1 MKRMSIQK
9 RISVTMRGFAILKQ
23 YCPGLAQG
31 KAVYELIHSIQ
42 PFISVWFTAQIM
54 NEISEQRRIK
64 TVLVYVLGV
73 VLTNFI
79 CAVLKSMINRIC
91 NEKESQMWSWFGK
104 IFSDKQMSLDFVDL
118 ENAAIQHRR
127 QEAEENLYMFGNGLA
142 QLVWGT
148 SALVRASVNI
158 LASLVMTV
166 SLFVSKSRN
175 KVIDNPVWILIVL
188 ICITSGGLS
197 NSKATVKEN
206 EVFMKW
212 CRDTVWFNRAA
223 MFFGYELYMNPEKAK
238 DVRIYR
244 QNTIAEKV
252 LDQLIQHDRENQTD
266 LFKMSIYPAIAYI
279 VIGLANAVCY
289 LFVAVKALFGA
300 FGVGSIVQ
308 YVAVLSRLG
317 EGLQELMYI
326 LSDNEVYCTHL
337 QKLFEYLD
345 IPNNMYQG
353 SLTIEKRDDN
363 EYYVEFKDVS
373 FKYPDTDIYVLR
385 HVNLKLKVGEKL
397 AVVGMNGSGKTTFI
411 KLMCRLYD
419 PTEGEILLNGVN
431 IQKYDYDEY
440 MSIFSVVFQDFR
452 LFSFTLGQN
461 VSASVAYDSEKARE
475 CLKKAGF
482 DKRLESM
489 PNDLETFL
497 YKDFDTDGVE
507 ISGGEA
513 QKIALARALYKDA
526 PFIILDEPTAAL
538 DPLSEYE
545 VYSKF
550 NEIAGDK
557 TAIYISHRLAS
568 CRFCDKI
575 AVFHAGEVVQ
585 KGTHE
590 ELLADSKG
598 KYYELWNAQAQYYTT
613 QNQVSV

>member
-1 MKRMSIQK
+1 MRKMSIQK
-9 RISVTMRGFAILKQ
+9 RISVTMRGFAVLKQ

-31 KAVYELIHSIQ
+31 KALYELIHSIQ
-42 PFISVWFTAQIM
+42 PFLSVWFTARII
-54 NEISEQRRIK
+54 NELSAQRRIQ
-64 TVLVYVLGV
+64 TVLAYVFGV

-79 CAVLKSMINRIC
+79 CAVSKSMINRVC

-118 ENAAIQHRR
+118 ESAAIQHQR
-127 QEAEENLYMFGNGLA
+127 QEAEENLYMFGNGLG

-158 LASLVMTV
+158 LASLVMTA
-166 SLFVSKSRN
+166 SLFVSKSGN
-175 KVIDNPVWILIVL
+175 HVIDSPVWILIVL
-188 ICITSGGLS
+188 LCIASGGLS

-212 CRDTVWFNRAA
+212 CRDTVWFNRAF
-223 MFFGYELYMNPEKAK
+223 MFFGSELYMNPEKAK
-238 DVRIYR
+238 DVRIYE
-244 QNTIAEKV
+244 QNRIAEKV
-252 LDQLIQHDRENQTD
+252 LDQLILHDKENQTD
-266 LFKMSIYPAIAYI
+266 LFRMSVYPALASVI
-279 VIGLANAVCY
+279 IGLANAVCY
-289 LFVAVKALFGA
+289 LFVATKAFFGA

-317 EGLQELMYI
+317 EGLQEVMYI

-337 QKLFEYLD
+337 QNLFEYLD
-345 IPNNMYQG
+345 IPNRMYQG
-353 SLTIEKRDDN
+353 SLTVEKRDDN
-363 EYYVEFKDVS
+363 EYFVEFKDVS
-373 FKYPDTDIYVLR
+373 FKYPNADTYALR
-385 HVNLKLKVGEKL
+385 HVNLKFKVGEKL

-431 IQKYDYDEY
+431 IQKYDYAEY

-452 LFSFTLGQN
+452 LFSFSLGQN
-461 VSASVAYDSEKARE
+461 VSASASYDSEKVRE

-482 DKRLESM
+482 EQRLASM
-489 PNDLETFL
+489 PKGTETFL
-497 YKDFDTDGVE
+497 YKDFDTEGVE

-513 QKIALARALYKDA
+513 QKLALARALYKDA

-575 AVFHAGEVVQ
+575 AVFHAGEIVQ
-585 KGTHE
+585 KGAHE
-590 ELLADSKG
+590 ELLADCEG

-613 QNQVSV
+613 QEL

>member
-1 MKRMSIQK
+1 MKKMSISK
-9 RISVTMRGFAILKQ
+9 RISVTMRGYSILKQ

-42 PFISVWFTAQIM
+42 PFLSVWFTARII
-54 NEISEQRRIK
+54 NEISSQRRVK
-64 TVLVYVLGV
+64 TVIVYVLSV
-73 VLTNFI
+73 VLIHFI
-79 CAVLKSMINRIC
+79 CAVLKNIINQIC

-104 IFSDKQMSLDFVDL
+104 VFSDKQMSLDFVDL
-118 ENAAIQHRR
+118 ENAAIQHQR

-142 QLVWGT
+142 QLFWGI
-148 SALVRASVNI
+148 SALVRTFVNI
-158 LASLVMTV
+158 LASLLMTI
-166 SLFVSKSRN
+166 SLFVSKSGN
-175 KVIDNPVWILIVL
+175 KLIDHPVWILIVL
-188 ICITSGGLS
+188 ICIILGGLS
-197 NSKATVKEN
+197 KSKATISEN
-206 EVFMKW
+206 EVFMNFCKN
-212 CRDTVWFNRAA
+212 TVWFNRVF
-223 MFFGYELYMNPEKAK
+223 MFFGKELYMNPEKAK
-238 DVRIYR
+238 DIRIYG
-244 QNTIAEKV
+244 QNIVAEKE
-252 LDQLIQHDRENQTD
+252 LDKLILHERRNQSD
-266 LFKMSIYPAIAYI
+266 IFKMSLYPAAAQII
-279 VIGLANAVCY
+279 IGLANTMCY
-289 LFVAVKALFGA
+289 LFVAAKALFGA

-337 QKLFEYLD
+337 QNLFAYLD
-345 IPNNMYQG
+345 LPNNMYQG

-363 EYYVEFKDVS
+363 EYYVEFRDVS
-373 FKYPDTDIYVLR
+373 FQYPGTGRYVLK
-385 HVNLKLKVGEKL
+385 HVNLKFTIGEKL

-452 LFSFTLGQN
+452 LFSFSLGQN
-461 VSASVAYDSEKARE
+461 ISASATYDSEKVTE

-482 DKRLESM
+482 DKRLESL

-513 QKIALARALYKDA
+513 QKLALARALYKDA

-557 TAIYISHRLAS
+557 TAIYISHRLSS

-575 AVFHAGEVVQ
+575 AVFHAGEIIQ
-585 KGTHE
+585 TGTHD
-590 ELLADSKG
+590 ELLADNEG
-598 KYYELWNAQAQYYTT
+598 KYYQLWNAQAQYYVT
-613 QNQVSV
+613 

>member
-1 MKRMSIQK
+1 MKKMSISK
-9 RISVTMRGFAILKQ
+9 RISVTMRGYSILKQ

-42 PFISVWFTAQIM
+42 PFLSVWFTARII
-54 NEISEQRRIK
+54 NEISSQRRVK
-64 TVLVYVLGV
+64 TVILYVLSV
-73 VLTNFI
+73 VLIHFI
-79 CAVLKSMINRIC
+79 CAVLKNIINQIC

-104 IFSDKQMSLDFVDL
+104 VFSDKQMSLDFVDL
-118 ENAAIQHRR
+118 ENAAIQHQR

-142 QLVWGT
+142 QLFWGI
-148 SALVRASVNI
+148 SALVRTFVNI
-158 LASLVMTV
+158 LASLLMTI
-166 SLFVSKSRN
+166 SLFVSKSGN
-175 KVIDNPVWILIVL
+175 KLIDHPVWILIVL
-188 ICITSGGLS
+188 ICIILGGLS
-197 NSKATVKEN
+197 KSKATISEN
-206 EVFMKW
+206 EVFMNFCKN
-212 CRDTVWFNRAA
+212 TVWFNRVF
-223 MFFGYELYMNPEKAK
+223 MFFGKELYMNPEKAK
-238 DVRIYR
+238 DIRIYG
-244 QNTIAEKV
+244 QNTVAEKE
-252 LDQLIQHDRENQTD
+252 LDKLILHERRNQSD
-266 LFKMSIYPAIAYI
+266 IFKMSLYPAAAQII
-279 VIGLANAVCY
+279 IGLANTMCY
-289 LFVAVKALFGA
+289 LFVAAKALFGA

-337 QKLFEYLD
+337 QNLFAYLD
-345 IPNNMYQG
+345 LPNNMYQG

-363 EYYVEFKDVS
+363 EYYVEFRDVS
-373 FKYPDTDIYVLR
+373 FQYPDTDRYVLK
-385 HVNLKLKVGEKL
+385 HVNLKFKIGEKL

-452 LFSFTLGQN
+452 LFSFSLGQN
-461 VSASVAYDSEKARE
+461 ISASATYDSEKVTE

-482 DKRLESM
+482 DKRLESL

-513 QKIALARALYKDA
+513 QKLALARALYKDA

-557 TAIYISHRLAS
+557 TAIYISHRLSS

-575 AVFHAGEVVQ
+575 AVFHAGEIIQ
-585 KGTHE
+585 TGTHD
-590 ELLADSKG
+590 ELLADNEG
-598 KYYELWNAQAQYYTT
+598 KYYQLWNAQAQYYIT
-613 QNQVSV
+613 